1 MQKPIDKARQE
12 EYIEKLLI
20 IDGREQCLDES
31 AEQDEEENQEQEE
44 EAMARNSTGG
54 GAKGSAPSQKP
65 AISRNRPPFV
75 KSLDTQQNFTRKELQ
90 QHLSAAYEVIYES
103 RWTSCVRVVE
113 DDFQL
118 YTNKLPFGIRIH
130 RRVGNVPIQQI
141 KRNTYHIF

>member
-1 MQKPIDKARQE
+1 VQQPIDKARQE

-75 KSLDTQQNFTRKELQ
+75 KSLEWPSTHSKISLARSSSSTCPQSTR
-90 QHLSAAYEVIYES
+90 
-103 RWTSCVRVVE
+103 
-113 DDFQL
+113 
-118 YTNKLPFGIRIH
+118 
-130 RRVGNVPIQQI
+130 
-141 KRNTYHIF
+141 